1 MVKIAFLSEIVTI
14 WKLLSKSLRHALCQ
28 LHQSFIQRLRF
39 CFSSCFFFQLGL
51 VETLRSY
58 VAFLPH
64 SILVRTLKKTILLLV
79 FPIIIYLPHLLF
91 SGGQPLFLLRLPLIA
106 LAIAYY
112 SETSTISEML
122 AALKGLHF
130 PDLVLLQID
139 ITIKYIDVFGKQLMD
154 LLKGIEAR
162 SFGGNHR
169 FRIGS
174 NIWGILYL
182 KAIRYGEE
190 LTQAMEAR
198 CFVGEYVKSSQSFT
212 WKDWLALISLV
223 AVILGQILLGG

>member
-1 MVKIAFLSEIVTI
+1 MCI
-14 WKLLSKSLRHALCQ
+14 RD
-28 LHQSFIQRLRF
+28 R
-39 CFSSCFFFQLGL
+39 
-51 VETLRSY
+51 
-58 VAFLPH
+58 
-64 SILVRTLKKTILLLV
+64 
-79 FPIIIYLPHLLF
+79 
-91 SGGQPLFLLRLPLIA
+91 
-106 LAIAYY
+106 
-112 SETSTISEML
+112 
-122 AALKGLHF
+122 
-130 PDLVLLQID
+130 
-139 ITIKYIDVFGKQLMD
+139 
-154 LLKGIEAR
+154 LKGIEAR

-212 WKDWLALISLV
+212 WKDWLALIGLV

>member
-1 MVKIAFLSEIVTI
+1 
-14 WKLLSKSLRHALCQ
+14 
-28 LHQSFIQRLRF
+28 
-39 CFSSCFFFQLGL
+39 
-51 VETLRSY
+51 
-58 VAFLPH
+58 
-64 SILVRTLKKTILLLV
+64 
-79 FPIIIYLPHLLF
+79 
-91 SGGQPLFLLRLPLIA
+91 
-106 LAIAYY
+106 
-112 SETSTISEML
+112 
-122 AALKGLHF
+122 
-130 PDLVLLQID
+130 
-139 ITIKYIDVFGKQLMD
+139 MD

-212 WKDWLALISLV
+212 WKDWLGLDRSSSSDFRTDYV
-223 AVILGQILLGG
+223 RRMRCFN